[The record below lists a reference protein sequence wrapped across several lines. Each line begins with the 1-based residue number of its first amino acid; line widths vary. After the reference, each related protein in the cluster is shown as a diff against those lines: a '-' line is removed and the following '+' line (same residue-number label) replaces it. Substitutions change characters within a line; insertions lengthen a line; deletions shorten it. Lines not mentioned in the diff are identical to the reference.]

1 LYNPEVDAMPM
12 LSHEAIT
19 TITHSTKIDRLAER
33 IKNSQCILFL
43 GAGVNFPSLQEAAYP
58 YPESES
64 PPLGGAFSVQLAK
77 LCQFAEAFPKGDSG
91 NLQRVSLCYEITNDR
106 EALVEE
112 IKKAVHVDKQPSPV
126 LHALADMPFSLI
138 ITTNYD
144 QLFERALRDAGKNPI
159 VGIYNKDA
167 YAATVDHPDA
177 SVAEPFV
184 FKLHGDIQCADSIV
198 VTDEDYIQFVLR
210 MTDKDAFHPVPETFR
225 YNFKRWPT
233 LFVGYSLLDYN
244 LRLLFKTLRWKMD
257 KANFPATYSVDPYPD
272 PLIFDVWSN
281 QNKYVTFIAQD
292 VWTFVPELYRMVMGK
307 EWTKD
312 PHLYKVITGQE
323 LPI

>member
-1 LYNPEVDAMPM
+1 MPM

-19 TITHSTKIDRLAER
+19 TISQSTKIDALVER
-33 IKNSQCILFL
+33 VKGGQCILFL
-43 GAGVNFPSLQEAAYP
+43 GAGVNFPSERESVYP
-58 YPESES
+58 YPECDS
-64 PPLGGAFSVQLAK
+64 PPLGGTFSAELAK
-77 LCQFAEAFPKGDSG
+77 LCQFAENFPKADPR
-91 NLQRVSLCYEITNDR
+91 NLQRVSLCYEITHDR
-106 EALVEE
+106 QSLVEE
-112 IKKAVHVDKQPSPV
+112 IKKAVHVGKEPSPAV
-126 LHALADMPFSLI
+126 HALANLPFSLV

-144 QLFERALRDAGKNPI
+144 QLFERALRQAGKNPI

-167 YAATVDHPDA
+167 YTATVDQPDP
-177 SVAEPFV
+177 SVNEPFV
-184 FKLHGDIQCADSIV
+184 FKLHGDIQNPESIV

-210 MTDKDAFHPVPETFR
+210 MTDKDAYHPVPETFR

-257 KANFPATYSVDPYPD
+257 KAKFPPTYSVDPYPD

-292 VWTFVPELYRMVMGK
+292 VWTFIPELYRMVTGI

-312 PHLYKVITGQE
+312 PHLYKIITGKEMPQ
-323 LPI
+323 